1 MEARTTCRMPGMELE
16 ERLRQVAASWPEIRL
31 AVLFGSMARG
41 EGRPSSDVDI
51 GLILE
56 PYSAEVRFR
65 VDAQLGRAA
74 GREVDTVLLDK
85 APPLLRFEVTR
96 DGVLL
101 FEREEGLW
109 TAFQAKAMVD
119 WWDWAPTARMIQR
132 AIIEDLRERVKH
144 GQA

>member
-1 MEARTTCRMPGMELE
+1 MPGMELE

-85 APPLLRFEVTR
+85 ASPLLRFEATR

-109 TAFQAKAMVD
+109 IAFQAKAMVD
-119 WWDWAPTARMIQR
+119 WWDWAPTARKIQR
-132 AIIEDLRERVKH
+132 AIIEDLREQVKY
-144 GQA
+144 GQT

>member
-1 MEARTTCRMPGMELE
+1 MAAMELQ

-31 AVLFGSMARG
+31 AVLFGSTARG

-74 GREVDTVLLDK
+74 GREVDTVLLDG

-96 DGVLL
+96 DGILL

-119 WWDWAPTARMIQR
+119 WWDWAPTARKIQK
-132 AIIEDLRERVKH
+132 AIIEGLRERIGH
-144 GQA
+144 GQT